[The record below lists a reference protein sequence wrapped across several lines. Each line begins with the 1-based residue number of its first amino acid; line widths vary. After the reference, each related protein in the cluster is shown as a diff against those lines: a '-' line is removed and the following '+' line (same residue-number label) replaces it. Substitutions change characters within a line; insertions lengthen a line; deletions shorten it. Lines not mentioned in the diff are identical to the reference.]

1 MMEENVAV
9 LFQKRSLLQDKR
21 WEREVKDVN
30 FVGDDG
36 FYNFPDEIR
45 VLVVDE
51 FFIIHVIV

>member
-1 MMEENVAV
+1 M
-9 LFQKRSLLQDKR
+9 SLYFSKKDFQDKR

-30 FVGDDG
+30 FVGDG

-51 FFIIHVIV
+51 LFIIHVIV